1 MSCIHLQ
8 TLGPLGL
15 NLCLHVCFGGAIVHS
30 SLRGKI
36 QKMELVLRQILQV
49 LFLLFL
55 SIVSNSQKCLH
66 IIDLLYYHVS
76 WRWQQGDFKTSWR
89 AFCSAFP
96 CSCHVILR
104 SSDNRSVCWFRP
116 DPDRRFLFFLFFSAF
131 LHSAYFCLFSWESKK
146 QILLLCANANLNS
159 LVLVINST
167 AHKSFLLDGF
177 HNSAGFLAISRPLE
191 MVCGLE
197 ILIAF
202 GIWEVKPRAA
212 RPQAQTCQL
221 DNSCS

>member
-1 MSCIHLQ
+1 MFREDDSKA
-8 TLGPLGL
+8 T
-15 NLCLHVCFGGAIVHS
+15 
-30 SLRGKI
+30 
-36 QKMELVLRQILQV
+36 LRQVQER
-49 LFLLFL
+49 
-55 SIVSNSQKCLH
+55 SALH
-66 IIDLLYYHVS
+66 FRVHVMSSWGRLITDQFAGSDLI
-76 WRWQQGDFKTSWR
+76 RIG
-89 AFCSAFP
+89 AFY
-96 CSCHVILR
+96 
-104 SSDNRSVCWFRP
+104 
-116 DPDRRFLFFLFFSAF
+116 FLFFSAF

-177 HNSAGFLAISRPLE
+177 HNSAGFLAISRPPE
-191 MVCGLE
+191 MFCGLE

>member
-8 TLGPLGL
+8 TLGPLGPLGL

-76 WRWQQGDFKTSWR
+76 WRWQQGDFKTSSR

-96 CSCHVILR
+96 CSRHVILR
-104 SSDNRSVCWFRP
+104 PSDNRSVCWFRP
-116 DPDRRFLFFLFFSAF
+116 DPDRRFLFFIFFRFSAF
-131 LHSAYFCLFSWESKK
+131 CIFLFVFLGK
-146 QILLLCANANLNS
+146 QKANIAPLCQCKLEQ
-159 LVLVINST
+159 
-167 AHKSFLLDGF
+167 
-177 HNSAGFLAISRPLE
+177 SRA
-191 MVCGLE
+191 C
-197 ILIAF
+197 
-202 GIWEVKPRAA
+202 
-212 RPQAQTCQL
+212 
-221 DNSCS
+221 D